1 MLCVSDIV
9 QTGRSQRKMSAVAG
23 ETQPS
28 DTNTRVIAALI
39 DAVIYSI
46 SEMKSPT

>member
-1 MLCVSDIV
+1 
-9 QTGRSQRKMSAVAG
+9 MSAVAG

-39 DAVIYSI
+39 DAIIYST
-46 SEMKSPT
+46 SKNEKSHVGILLLE